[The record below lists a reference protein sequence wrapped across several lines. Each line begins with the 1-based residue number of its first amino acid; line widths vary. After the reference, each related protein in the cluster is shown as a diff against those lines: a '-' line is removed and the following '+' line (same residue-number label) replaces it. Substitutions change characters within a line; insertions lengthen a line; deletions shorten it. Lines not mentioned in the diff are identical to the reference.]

1 MAPEP
6 PSLPGP
12 ARALRF
18 VLEQGLPAELEVTGG
33 SMEPTL
39 PRGTRVAVSSVDD
52 GAELAIGDILVLET
66 DDARILITHRLM
78 HAFVE
83 RGGRFVIHQ
92 GDAPGAAFGVAPR
105 ENVIARV
112 TGIVGP
118 EPRDPS
124 GLQPAHAPRFAERRL
139 ACRAYALARGLAT
152 SAGVGRWPLLRRWG
166 ERLRRL
172 SGRLTG

>member
-1 MAPEP
+1 
-6 PSLPGP
+6 LPGP

-39 PRGTRVAVSSVDD
+39 PRGTRVKLSSVSDR
-52 GAELAIGDILVLET
+52 AQIEIGEILVLET

-83 RGGRFVIHQ
+83 GGGRFVIHQ
-92 GDAPGAAFGVAPR
+92 GDAPGAAFAVAPR

-118 EPRDPS
+118 EPLDPS
-124 GLQPAHAPRFAERRL
+124 GLHRARAPRFVERRL
-139 ACRAYALARGLAT
+139 ACRAYALARVAAT
-152 SAGVGRWPLLRRWG
+152 STGLGSWPALRRWG

-172 SGRLTG
+172 AGRLTG